1 MSTVLIYAISLFLNL
16 GIISPAQVN
25 ESTNIKII
33 QRDGKTIAVDPI
45 SDTEIIIY

>member
-16 GIISPAQVN
+16 GIITPTQVN

-33 QRDGKTIAVDPI
+33 QRDGKTIAIDPI